1 MWCLYTYTFYVVQ
14 RFIRRLLLCGWAW
27 FLTPKHLERFVHLH
41 FTVRLCNL
49 YILQDNDVAVRARFR
64 QWHPPAFLLKSTYIS
79 ITKYKQNAIIYP
91 HILTLLLR
99 KFFLSQYT
107 YLTYSQLGLGNLQ
120 YSFFP
125 QHFLHLKK
133 SRSHRD
139 LNSDCWIQSPEC

>member
-79 ITKYKQNAIIYP
+79 ITTNKMQLFTPIY
-91 HILTLLLR
+91 LLYYWGS
-99 KFFLSQYT
+99 FFVPI
-107 YLTYSQLGLGNLQ
+107 YLTYSPVGIRQFAV
-120 YSFFP
+120 SFFFP
-125 QHFLHLKK
+125 NIFYICKLKK
-133 SRSHRD
+133 K
-139 LNSDCWIQSPEC
+139 